1 MNLGQ
6 ISRQLKRC
14 LRELAGIAY
23 ERELR
28 AALQPVEQAL
38 ADMHAG
44 KCDAF
49 AVSEAIHQFHQ
60 KPARDIW
67 VQYNRMEPEFSIAA
81 ALLDNI
87 ITPEEIPAEV
97 RQWFIERAEQL
108 RVVRS
113 LDPDEND
120 TTDDE
125 ENA

>member
-1 MNLGQ
+1 METLQ
-6 ISRQLKRC
+6 ISKKAKRQ

-28 AALQPVEQAL
+28 TALKPVEQAL

-60 KPARDIW
+60 KPARDLW
-67 VQYNRMEPEFSIAA
+67 VQYNQMEADFSVSA

-87 ITPEEIPAEV
+87 ISPEEIPAEV
-97 RQWFIERAEQL
+97 RQWFVERAEQL
-108 RVVRS
+108 QRVRS
-113 LDPDEND
+113 LEPDEND
-120 TTDDE
+120 TIDDE
-125 ENA
+125 EKA

>member
-1 MNLGQ
+1 METLQ
-6 ISRQLKRC
+6 ISKKAKQQLC
-14 LRELAGIAY
+14 ELAGIAY

-28 AALQPVEQAL
+28 QALKPVEQAL

-49 AVSEAIHQFHQ
+49 AVSEVIHQFHQ
-60 KPARDIW
+60 KPARDLW
-67 VQYNRMEPEFSIAA
+67 VQYNQMETDFSVSA

-87 ITPEEIPAEV
+87 ISPEEIPVEV

-120 TTDDE
+120 AIGE
-125 ENA
+125 KENA